1 MSVNYDGGYMLAPD
15 QLLTTTRAVRN
26 RLDLSRPVDS
36 STIEECL
43 RIALQ
48 APSRA
53 NVQPWHW
60 IVVTDP
66 RQRAAVGF
74 WYARAWRERFEA
86 NPDPYPAATIRSAR
100 HLADHIA
107 DVPVLVIPCLE
118 LEALELPTGNQASLW
133 GSLLPAVWSYM
144 LAARARGLGTAW
156 TTVHLAYERE
166 VSAVLDLPDHIRQAA
181 LIPTAHAI
189 GTEFRPARRRPLETV
204 LHLDRWSRSDGG
216 RSEQEGLSAR

>member
-1 MSVNYDGGYMLAPD
+1 MSVNHDRGKMLAPD
-15 QLLTTTRAVRN
+15 ELLTTTRAVRM
-26 RLDLSRPVDS
+26 RLDLSRPVDL
-36 STIEECL
+36 STVEECL

-53 NVQPWHW
+53 NVQPWRW

-66 RQRAAVGF
+66 RQRAAVGS
-74 WYARAWRERFEA
+74 WYTRAWRERFDAHTER
-86 NPDPYPAATIRSAR
+86 YPAATIRSAR
-100 HLADHIA
+100 YLAHHIA
-107 DVPVLVIPCLE
+107 DVPVLMIPCLE
-118 LEALELPTGNQASLW
+118 LEALELPTGNQAGLW

-166 VSAVLDLPDHIRQAA
+166 VAAVLDLPDHVRQAA

-189 GTEFRPARRRPLETV
+189 GTAFRPARRRPLEAV
-204 LHLDRWSRSDGG
+204 LHLDRWSRSEDGWTEKEE
-216 RSEQEGLSAR
+216 SD